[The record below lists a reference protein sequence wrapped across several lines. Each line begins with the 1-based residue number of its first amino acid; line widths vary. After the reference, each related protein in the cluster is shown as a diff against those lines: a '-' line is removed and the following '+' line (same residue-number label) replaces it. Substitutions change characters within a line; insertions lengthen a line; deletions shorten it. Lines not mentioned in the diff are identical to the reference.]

1 MKRELEEL
9 LFEVKSSQEKLIV
22 ETLIKNFNDIPVMK
36 LEEIANSSYCSKTSV
51 RRIIIKL
58 GYKGYL
64 EYQLHVK
71 LELENKPQNITVE
84 RDGRLTIS
92 KCEQII
98 SFIEEA
104 NHISIFGTG
113 ADSISAQYLFRQ
125 LLEIGYNATWINE
138 ADLLYTIQ
146 NDTVIVISN
155 TGRHSNII
163 NSVKQLKVAQN
174 CKIAAITKN
183 NSELSKIVDLPIVHE
198 LKNSMNKNDPM
209 DAFIIIN
216 QISKLL

>member
-9 LFEVKSSQEKLIV
+9 LFEVKSSQEKLII
-22 ETLIKNFNDIPVMK
+22 ETLIKHFNEIPNMK
-36 LEEIANSSYCSKTSV
+36 LEEIAKCSYCSKTSV

-71 LELENKPQNITVE
+71 IEVENKQGDIGE
-84 RDGRLTIS
+84 SFDGRLNVNN
-92 KCEQII
+92 CNLLL
-98 SFIEEA
+98 SFIKEA
-104 NHISIFGTG
+104 DHISIYGVG

-125 LLEIGYNATWINE
+125 LLEIGYTVTWINE
-138 ADLLYTIQ
+138 IDLLYKIQ
-146 NDTVIVISN
+146 NDSVIVISN
-155 TGRHSNII
+155 TGRHQNVIK
-163 NSVKQLKVAQN
+163 SVKTLQEKQN
-174 CKIAAITKN
+174 CKIAAITKK
-183 NSELSKIVDLPIVHE
+183 NSELSAVVDLPIVHD